1 MVNGERRRESMQK
14 EKARILSSL
23 TATLLILSTL
33 AVFPVLT
40 VYAPNGTTIE
50 VINPLTDNSTFNF
63 VQYGDGGAGRTFDA
77 QVWIKN
83 VANLK
88 AFQIC
93 LEFNKL
99 QLNVLNVDRDVTA
112 ADHIFNGKTVLDAPI
127 DFDYTEINDNGRA
140 LWGSAIIAGTPVTDG
155 GRAGTITFEIMQN
168 VTEIAPL
175 ISSTLFLREE
185 APYRT
190 FLEDPEGYEIPFTP
204 VHGDFSLQ
212 WEEIPLPKPWLE
224 VSPPEKKMGIP
235 MGPSIIGTDK
245 AFFTIDIVIKNV
257 VQERKLIGIQ
267 SMVLA
272 WNTDLVC
279 LVSSWEGPF
288 LASFAPYGT
297 VWINVTDPATN
308 EPPDYLPISSAK
320 NLTIG
325 IVMWPNPATGNYD
338 WDTWPE
344 GEGVIATVEFEAI
357 MQEEYPWMGEGV
369 FDLQPV
375 FDNYFLDAKEEYI
388 PYEPEKDGTY
398 QITGWVL
405 GRMIDLYTC
414 DYPYPYGG
422 QGLNQ
427 TADMFE
433 PQKTVHLQAN
443 VTYNMDPVQYKL
455 VTFEIRGPINPVYN
469 HTLIRTNFTDTNGM
483 ASIEF
488 GLPWPCVNPEEE
500 IFGEWTVV
508 ASVDIRCTVVKD
520 WMWFK
525 VWWEVEITSVV
536 PKLTSYTKC
545 QTAEFNIFFRTYRMQ
560 AHWAL
565 IYVVVYDDLD
575 VPIGK
580 ALAWVYVGWN
590 QYVYC
595 RFWEGNVT
603 LGIHIP
609 KWAFVGVGK
618 VYANVLSTYPF
629 CCGHAYGPEASAT
642 FTIAR

>member
-1 MVNGERRRESMQK
+1 MLNGERRRESMQK
-14 EKARILSSL
+14 EKGRILSSL
-23 TATLLILSTL
+23 IATLLILSAV
-33 AVFPVLT
+33 AVFPILP

-50 VINPLTDNSTFNF
+50 VINPLTGNSTFNF
-63 VQYGDGGAGRTFDA
+63 ISYGDGGAGRTFDA

-83 VANLK
+83 GSGIA
-88 AFQIC
+88 AYQIC
-93 LEFNKL
+93 LEFNKT
-99 QLNVLNVDRDVTA
+99 QLNILNIDRDTTA
-112 ADHIFNGKTVLDAPI
+112 ADHYFYGYTTINAPTVFN
-127 DFDYTEINDNGRA
+127 YTEINADGRTMPSSTTYPLTAVSGTGRA
-140 LWGSAIIAGTPVTDG
+140 A
-155 GRAGTITFEIMQN
+155 TITFEIMQN

-190 FLEDPEGYEIPFTP
+190 FLEDLEGGEMPFTP
-204 VHGDFSLQ
+204 VHGDFSLH

-224 VSPPEKKMGIP
+224 VSPPETKLGIP

-267 SMVLA
+267 SLVLSWPA
-272 WNTDLVC
+272 DLVW

-288 LASFAPYGT
+288 LKSFAPYGT
-297 VWINVTDPATN
+297 LWGNVTDPET
-308 EPPDYLPISSAK
+308 EVPPLYLPIK
-320 NLTIG
+320 NATSLTILV
-325 IVMWPNPATGNYD
+325 VMWPDADGYYS

-344 GEGVIATVEFEAI
+344 GEGVVATVMFEACK
-357 MQEEYPWMGEGV
+357 QDEYPWMGAGV
-369 FDLQPV
+369 FDLEPI
-375 FDNYFLDAKEEYI
+375 FDNYFLDADEEWI

-455 VTFEIRGPINPVYN
+455 VTFEIRGPINRVYN
-469 HTLIRTNFTDTNGM
+469 HTLIRTTFTDENGV

-488 GLPWPCVNPEEE
+488 GLPWPCVDPEIE

-508 ASVDIRCTVVKD
+508 ASVDIRCTIVKD
-520 WMWFK
+520 WLWFK
-525 VWWEVEITSVV
+525 VWWEVEITSVI

-545 QTAEFNIFFRTYRMQ
+545 QNAEFNIFYRTYRMQ
-560 AHWAL
+560 PHWAL
-565 IYVVVYDDLD
+565 ICIMVCDDLD

-580 ALAWVYVGWN
+580 AFQWVWVGWGE
-590 QYVYC
+590 YKYC
-595 RFWEGNVT
+595 EFWARNIT
-603 LGIHIP
+603 LSIHIP

-618 VYANVLSTYPF
+618 VYVNVLSTYPF
-629 CCGHAYGPEASAT
+629 CCGHAYGPEASET

>member
-1 MVNGERRRESMQK
+1 MQK

-140 LWGSAIIAGTPVTDG
+140 LWGSAIMAGTPVTG
-155 GRAGTITFEIMQN
+155 SGRAGTITFEILQN
-168 VTEIAPL
+168 VTEIDPL

-185 APYRT
+185 MPYRT
-190 FLEDPEGYEIPFTP
+190 FLEDPEGGEIDFTP
-204 VHGDFSLQ
+204 VHGDFSLH
-212 WEEIPLPKPWLE
+212 WEEIPLPKPWVE
-224 VSPPEKKMGIP
+224 VSPQETKLGIP
-235 MGPSIIGTDK
+235 MGPSIINTSK

-267 SMVLA
+267 SVCVH
-272 WNTDLVC
+272 WPKDLMR
-279 LVSSWEGPF
+279 LVDSWEGPF
-288 LASFAPYGT
+288 LESFAPYGT
-297 VWINVTDPATN
+297 LWINVTDPET
-308 EPPDYLPISSAK
+308 PPYDNITL
-320 NLTIG
+320 G
-325 IVMWPNPATGNYD
+325 IVMWPNPATNNYD

-344 GEGVIATVEFEAI
+344 GEGVIATLKFEAI
-357 MQEEYPWMGEGV
+357 KQEEYPWTDAGG
-369 FDLQPV
+369 FNLLPV
-375 FDNYFLDAKEEYI
+375 FDNYFLDANEEYI
-388 PYEPEKDGTY
+388 PYEPGKDGTY

-455 VTFEIRGPINPVYN
+455 VTFEIRGPINSVFN
-469 HTLIRTNFTDTNGM
+469 HSLIRTAYTDANGV

-488 GLPWPCVNPEEE
+488 GLPWPCTNAEEE

-508 ASVDIRCTVVKD
+508 AGVDIRCTVVKD

-536 PKLTSYTKC
+536 PKQTVYTKG
-545 QTAEFNIFFRTYRMQ
+545 QNAEFNIFFRTYRMQ
-560 AHWAL
+560 PHWAL
-565 IYVVVYDDLD
+565 IYIVVYDDLD

-580 ALAWVYVGWN
+580 ALTSVWVGWD
-590 QYVYC
+590 QYKYC
-595 RFWEGNVT
+595 TFWASNVT
-603 LGIHIP
+603 LSIPIP

-629 CCGHAYGPEASAT
+629 SCGRAYGPEAPAT
-642 FTIAR
+642 FTIGR